1 MNMKNAIIV
10 GATSG
15 IGLEVARIM
24 RSEGVNIGVAG
35 RREDRLR
42 KFAEEGGN
50 VVWQRIDVTDE
61 NAGGLLVDLAERMG
75 GVDTMEY
82 QRLFTYAPQII
93 LYRSSTVWL
102 HLAEAF
108 NRMGYPDAAF
118 AILKDGLT
126 TILLVSGIGSQN
138 RDLDPGIEIAT
149 AETNV
154 VGFTRMIDAA
164 FNYLKSHGGGHIG
177 AVSSI
182 AGTKGLGIAP
192 AYSATKRFQNTYI
205 QCLAQLSAMTR
216 ANITFTDIRPGF
228 VDTDLLRSGN
238 YPMLMRP
245 EKTAR
250 MIVDALRR
258 KKRVATIDWRY
269 RLLVTVWR
277 MIPDCIWE
285 RANIQTKQ

>member
-1 MNMKNAIIV
+1 MKNAIIV

-24 RSEGVNIGVAG
+24 RREGINIGVAG
-35 RREDRLR
+35 RRDDRLR
-42 KFAEEGGN
+42 EFAEEGGN

-61 NAGGLLVDLAERMG
+61 NAGGQLVDLAERMG
-75 GVDTMEY
+75 GVD
-82 QRLFTYAPQII
+82 
-93 LYRSSTVWL
+93 
-102 HLAEAF
+102 
-108 NRMGYPDAAF
+108 
-118 AILKDGLT
+118 

-216 ANITFTDIRPGF
+216 ANVTFTDIHPSGICRHRPAEVGQLS
-228 VDTDLLRSGN
+228 DADASGN
-238 YPMLMRP
+238 DRTNDCQRP
-245 EKTAR
+245 TPQKTRGDNRLAIPLAR
-250 MIVDALRR
+250 GGMENDS
-258 KKRVATIDWRY
+258 
-269 RLLVTVWR
+269 
-277 MIPDCIWE
+277 
-285 RANIQTKQ
+285 